1 MNLPIQVTDDERQE
15 LVGRLCR
22 ACGQG
27 LFTLD
32 EFEQRVERAYNLASR
47 TDFDSLAADL
57 PAEQTV
63 VPASVPGR
71 SWSVSLLGGS
81 SHRGRWTVAPRFV
94 QLGLIGSSDL
104 DLGVAAL
111 SSPNTTITVVSLI
124 GSTTVRVPDHV
135 SVQVSGFSVLGSK
148 TVDPRDA
155 LNRPDAPTVHLRI
168 FSLLGSARVRSSR

>member
-1 MNLPIQVTDDERQE
+1 MNLPIQVTDAERQE

-27 LFTLD
+27 LLTLD
-32 EFEQRVERAYNLASR
+32 EFEQRVERAYNVASR
-47 TDFDSLAADL
+47 TDFDGVAAGL

-63 VPASVPGR
+63 ATTSAPGR

-104 DLGVAAL
+104 DLGSAAL
-111 SSPNTTITVVSLI
+111 SSPQTTITLVTLI
-124 GSTTVRVPDHV
+124 GSSTVRVPDHV
-135 SVQVSGFSVLGSK
+135 NVQVSGFSVLGSK

-155 LNRPDAPTVHLRI
+155 LHRPDAPTVHLRV
-168 FSLLGSARVRSSR
+168 FSLIGSARVRSSR